1 MKPKRIVFLLFF
13 LLFPTSIIVAQSK
26 FITGKNLLLPNNI
39 IVNYSRLLDSCYGP
53 LVNGRCSDTL
63 LKPYLKN
70 QEYKN
75 ILRMI
80 NDSVILNARK
90 VYNPNF
96 TGESYQ
102 LFNKLE
108 PLDLFPLNEEVTFRW
123 SSATLCGLNFIED
136 WVVNENPLSM
146 SKKVLAYS
154 PFFRYYWEGEE
165 NKRNPS
171 FELAYMVVDSLV
183 NPNDVKKS
191 DQRMVLTN
199 TVQYEFFLYT
209 ENFFYDVEGNINY
222 YDSIIVIANNS
233 GYNLANPKS
242 PFLSKYSI
250 AKLLEF
256 LRDKVLNKELTAYDF
271 DTQKVL
277 ELEEVKSNLGLYDG
291 WGDADWGEPL
301 ESMNKNKFINEVASI
316 IFIED
321 WYIDPVTLRMKKI
334 VKGIA
339 PVRYRKNNKGKYTR
353 MITFQI
359 NLN

>member
-1 MKPKRIVFLLFF
+1 ML
-13 LLFPTSIIVAQSK
+13 VAQPKSNTRNN
-26 FITGKNLLLPNNI
+26 ILLPPNL
-39 IVNYSRLLDSCYGP
+39 IVNYSCLLDSCYGT
-53 LVNGRCSDTL
+53 LDKGRCSDSL

-70 QEYKN
+70 KEYKN
-75 ILRMI
+75 ILSII
-80 NDSVILNARK
+80 NDSVIFSARK
-90 VYNPNF
+90 VFNPNF

-102 LFNKLE
+102 LYNSLV
-108 PLDLFPLNEEVTFRW
+108 PIDLLPLNVDVTFRW
-123 SSATLCGLNFIED
+123 SSESLCGLNFIEE
-136 WVVNENPLSM
+136 WVVNENPLSI
-146 SKKVLAYS
+146 SKKILAYS

-171 FELAYMVVDSLV
+171 FELAFMVVDSLV
-183 NPNDVKKS
+183 NPNDIKKS

-209 ENFFYDVEGNINY
+209 ENFFYDVERNINY
-222 YDSIIVIANNS
+222 YDSISAIANNS

-250 AKLLEF
+250 AKVLEL

-277 ELEEVKSNLGLYDG
+277 ELEEVKSNLGLHDG

-334 VKGIA
+334 IKGIA

-353 MITFQI
+353 LITFQI